1 MSHPITSIIFDYETL
16 DSDPRNPVVIEIGL
30 IAVTRPAATPLG
42 EPLRIVDRLDLKPN
56 HLLQLMDG
64 RTFSRETLEWHVKK
78 GTLPTT
84 VGTVTLADCTKQ
96 VATFIERIN
105 PYRIWCWGKDFERTI
120 YEGMCGEAGL
130 ALPEYQFRKFACG
143 RDHWQTAFG
152 MEQRPA
158 ERSHIAIQDCE
169 SETQD
174 ILKALTQLKALHA
187 F

>member
-1 MSHPITSIIFDYETL
+1 MSLPTHSIIFDYETF
-16 DSDPRNPVVIEIGL
+16 DNDPRNPVVTEIGA

-42 EPLRIVDRLDLKPN
+42 EPLRIIDRLHLKPN

-64 RTFSRETLEWHVKK
+64 RTFSRETLAWHIQK
-78 GTLPTT
+78 GTLPAT
-84 VGTVTLADCTKQ
+84 VGTLTLAECAKQ
-96 VATFIERIN
+96 LAAFIDHIN

-120 YEGMCGEAGL
+120 YQGMCGEAGL

-152 MEQRPA
+152 MDHRPA

-169 SETQD
+169 SEMYD
-174 ILKALTQLKALHA
+174 ILAALTKLNALHA